1 MAIGI
6 YIRPES
12 MDEAQYNEIMSKLNA
27 ALGGPPKGRLDHICF
42 GSGTGLQ
49 VFDVWDSQASFDK
62 FGETLMPIL
71 DAIGLKMGEPMIEPI
86 VNTVTR

>member
-1 MAIGI
+1 MLVVRCAFHYASRHSSI
-6 YIRPES
+6 
-12 MDEAQYNEIMSKLNA
+12 
-27 ALGGPPKGRLDHICF
+27 PPKGRLDHICF

-86 VNTVTR
+86 VNTVTG